1 VGALAGVAAT
11 FVALALMAM
20 VPNGIFAIAVLL
32 VMAIAGVYLYGT
44 SAHKS
49 LRGGMGAALLVA
61 LAALSFLALIGPL
74 VGFVDD
80 GSAQSRTDDLIMGW
94 DRSVVLFVAT
104 LAIIVAVWTLVF
116 AALAFLRRRVARDQ
130 DP

>member
-1 VGALAGVAAT
+1 VHGYAEAVADEDYFQRLAQQPPRNLRSSRAVGALAGVAAT

-32 VMAIAGVYLYGT
+32 VMAVAGVYLYGT

-80 GSAQSRTDDLIMGW
+80 GSAQSRTDDLIMG
-94 DRSVVLFVAT
+94 
-104 LAIIVAVWTLVF
+104 
-116 AALAFLRRRVARDQ
+116 
-130 DP
+130 